1 MAVTTAFLGKVKTAL
16 RVSFTNTAI
25 DNQITDLI
33 EEAILDLSQ
42 TADIKSFTTS
52 DADELQTGAVTSYVA
67 YRWFSDEKYFRIY
80 NDMKEK
86 MALSG
91 KYRSVMTNEE

>member
-1 MAVTTAFLGKVKTAL
+1 MAVTTTFLAKVKTAL

-25 DNQITDLI
+25 DTQITDFI
-33 EEAILDLSQ
+33 EEAILDLSE
-42 TADIKSFTTS
+42 TADIKSFTS
-52 DADELQTGAVTSYVA
+52 ADADPLQTGAVIAYVSYK
-67 YRWFSDEKYFRIY
+67 WFGEDKYFTSY

-91 KYRSVMTNEE
+91 KYRSVIPNEE